1 VAEMRALVLRDV
13 ESGPELV
20 GVRVDDPG
28 PGEVLVRV
36 EASGICGSDLHFLHG
51 RSNVNFLPAIVGHEG
66 AGTVA
71 EVGPGVTGLSP
82 GDRVVVAMSSACGAC
97 EPCARGDLHLCN
109 APERTQQIQGRMADG
124 ASRFHLGGSSDS
136 GDSSDEVFPFV
147 GCGTVAEYVVA
158 SERRLV
164 KVPDGVPIEAA
175 AVAACGVLTGIG
187 AVFNIA
193 RPPAGSTALVIGCG
207 GVGLSVIQGCRISGA
222 SRIVA
227 VDTNPARLDAA
238 KRVGATDVIDA
249 SHASSGAGGS
259 VPEAVRSLV
268 PQGLD
273 YSYEVVGQPDL
284 VPVAFG
290 ALRPGGT
297 CVAVASY
304 PPGST
309 ISVAA
314 GDLFWDRRLR
324 GCIAGNS
331 VARHDLPRIF
341 DLYLTGALDLEPLTA
356 RKWRLDEVHDAIA
369 ASERGEVPRAVV
381 TFEGA

>member
-1 VAEMRALVLRDV
+1 
-13 ESGPELV
+13 
-20 GVRVDDPG
+20 
-28 PGEVLVRV
+28 
-36 EASGICGSDLHFLHG
+36 
-51 RSNVNFLPAIVGHEG
+51 
-66 AGTVA
+66 
-71 EVGPGVTGLSP
+71 
-82 GDRVVVAMSSACGAC
+82 
-97 EPCARGDLHLCN
+97 
-109 APERTQQIQGRMADG
+109 
-124 ASRFHLGGSSDS
+124 
-136 GDSSDEVFPFV
+136 
-147 GCGTVAEYVVA
+147 VA

-164 KVPDGVPIEAA
+164 KVPEGVPIEAA
-175 AVAACGVLTGIG
+175 AVAACGVLTGLG

-193 RPPAGSTALVIGCG
+193 RPPAGATALVIGCG
-207 GVGLSVIQGCRISGA
+207 GVGLSVVQGCRISGA

-249 SHASSGAGGS
+249 SSAGGS
-259 VPEAVRSLV
+259 VPEAVGSLV
-268 PQGLD
+268 PGGLD
-273 YSYEVVGQPDL
+273 YAFEVVGQPDL

-314 GDLFWDRRLR
+314 GDLFWDRTLR